1 MRLQDKVA
9 LVTGGSRGIGR
20 AICLAFAAQGAA
32 VAVNATTYEGADK
45 TAEEIRRQGGRAMAV
60 KANVADPQEVNAMV
74 EEVVSG
80 FGRLDIMVNNAGISM
95 AKASADIPLEDWNRA
110 IDIDLNGVF
119 YCSQAAGRQMLKQK
133 SGNIINMSS
142 MFGLVVAPGR
152 AAYSTSKGG
161 INAMTKVLGVEWA
174 KENIRVNAICPG
186 YITTE
191 LVTDLIGKKIL
202 DQAKLSRRC
211 PMGRLGNVD
220 EVAKV
225 AVFLASDDAS
235 YITGQTIVVDG
246 GWSVY
251 GYVTE

>member
-1 MRLQDKVA
+1 MKLKDKVA

-20 AICLAFAAQGAA
+20 AVCLAFASQGAV
-32 VAVNATTYEGADK
+32 VAVNATTFEGADK
-45 TAEEIRRQGGRAMAV
+45 TAGEIRKRGGRAIAI
-60 KANVADPQEVNAMV
+60 KADVADPQQVNVMV
-74 EEVVSG
+74 EKVVNE
-80 FGRLDIMVNNAGISM
+80 FGRLDILVNNAGISM
-95 AKASADIPLEDWNRA
+95 AKSSAELPIEDWNRA
-110 IDIDLNGVF
+110 INIDLNGVF

-142 MFGLVVAPGR
+142 MYGLVVAPGR

-161 INAMTKVLGVEWA
+161 INALTKVLGVEWA
-174 KENIRVNAICPG
+174 KDNIRVNAICPG
-186 YITTE
+186 YIMTE
-191 LVTDLIGKKIL
+191 LVTDLIDKGIL
-202 DQAKLSRRC
+202 DEAKLRKRC

-225 AVFLASDDAS
+225 AVFLASDDSS

-251 GYVTE
+251 GYIID